1 MCGLAGFLDSSAAL
15 AAAAQEALVG
25 ALMAPLEHRGP
36 DDSGIWVDAEAGI
49 ALGHRRLSVIDL
61 SSTGH
66 QPMASVSGRYV
77 IAFNGEVY
85 NHLELRTEL
94 AGPGGPWRGRSDT
107 ETLLAA
113 FERWGIETAL
123 TKTVGM
129 FAFAVWDRQERVLT
143 LGRDRLGEKP
153 LYYGWQGHVFL
164 FGSELKALRAH
175 PAFGAEIDR
184 HALALY
190 MRHAYIPTPYSI
202 YRKIFK
208 LPAGTCLHLRAQDA
222 PGALPRPQAYW
233 SLREVWDRALESPFR
248 GGDAEA
254 TQELERLL
262 KQAVLGQSIADVAL
276 GAFLSGGVDSST
288 IVALMQAQSSQ
299 PVKTFTIG
307 FEEAAYSEAQHA
319 CAVARHLGT
328 DHTELIV
335 TARDALDVIP
345 KLPQLFDEPFGD
357 SSAIP
362 TFLVAQLARR
372 HVTVSLSG
380 DGGDE
385 LFGGYARYQRVD
397 DIWRRVER
405 VPYGARRAAAR
416 AIGAIAGGRRALP
429 GSVGN
434 RLARYLA
441 ARRGQE
447 CYDVQ
452 TLYRHDTA
460 DFVLGSDGASDAAPE
475 LRPPGARPTLYEEM
489 MFRDA
494 MTYLPDDIL
503 VKVDRAAMGVSLETR
518 VPLLDH
524 RVVEFACRLP
534 LHLKVRGRER
544 KWLLKQVMRRY
555 LPAESLG
562 RPKMGFGIPMGDW
575 LRGPLREWAESLL
588 AEERLRSEGFL
599 NAERARKQWTEHLRG
614 ARAGADSLWHVLAF
628 QAWAAAGNRRFVP
641 SSRAREAPV
650 EISSSGMR

>member
-1 MCGLAGFLDSSAAL
+1 MCGLAGFLDSSRAL

-25 ALMAPLEHRGP
+25 ALISPLQHRGP

-61 SSTGH
+61 SATGH
-66 QPMASVSGRYV
+66 QPMTSASGRYV
-77 IAFNGEVY
+77 IAFNGEIY
-85 NHLELRTEL
+85 NHLDLRTQL
-94 AGPGGPWRGRSDT
+94 AGLAGAWRGRSDT
-107 ETLLAA
+107 ETLLAG
-113 FERWGIETAL
+113 FEHWGVATAL

-129 FAFAVWDRQERVLT
+129 FAFALWDRHERVLT

-153 LYYGWQGHVFL
+153 LYYGWRGRVFL
-164 FGSELKALRAH
+164 FGSELKALQAH

-184 HALALY
+184 DALALY
-190 MRHAYIPTPYSI
+190 LRHGYIPTPHSI

-208 LPAGTCLHLRAQDA
+208 LPAGTCLRLRAQDA
-222 PGALPRPQAYW
+222 PGALPQPRAYW
-233 SLREVWDRALESPFR
+233 SLRDVWDRALESPFR
-248 GGDAEA
+248 GGDIEA

-262 KQAVLGQSIADVAL
+262 KQAVGAQSIADVSL

-307 FEEAAYSEAQHA
+307 FEEAGYGEAHHA
-319 CAVARHLGT
+319 RAVARHLGT
-328 DHTELIV
+328 NHTEVIV

-345 KLPQLFDEPFGD
+345 RLPQLFDEPFGD

-362 TFLVAQLARR
+362 TFLISQLARR

-385 LFGGYARYQRVD
+385 LFGGYARYQRVE

-405 VPYGARRAAAR
+405 VPYGARRVASR
-416 AIGAIAGGRRALP
+416 AIGAIAGGRRAMP

-441 ARRGQE
+441 ARQGQE
-447 CYDVQ
+447 CYDAQ
-452 TLYRHDTA
+452 TLYRDDTA
-460 DFVLGSDGASDAAPE
+460 DFVLGSDVTADAPRGIPHAGA
-475 LRPPGARPTLYEEM
+475 LPTLYEEM
-489 MFRDA
+489 MYRDA

-534 LHLKVRGRER
+534 LHLKVRRRER

-555 LPAESLG
+555 LPAEALG
-562 RPKMGFGIPMGDW
+562 RPKMGFGIPVGDW

-588 AEERLRSEGFL
+588 GEGRLRAEGFL
-599 NAERARKQWTEHLRG
+599 NAERARKQWTEHLKG
-614 ARAGADSLWHVLAF
+614 ARAGGDSLWHVLAF
-628 QAWAAAGNRRFVP
+628 QAWAAAANRPFVP
-641 SSRAREAPV
+641 ANCGAPAVISPSGAR
-650 EISSSGMR
+650 